1 MFYSVYFKKIK
12 ARHTEKQQRNLY
24 NKGVKIMFD
33 SLSTFSIFFFTV
45 SAILLIGI
53 IFEEKFLALEDKFD
67 TWLEKRKQ
75 QKHNTNRA
83 THEKIR

>member
-1 MFYSVYFKKIK
+1 MI
-12 ARHTEKQQRNLY
+12 
-24 NKGVKIMFD
+24 D

-53 IFEEKFLALEDKFD
+53 IFEEKFLALEDKID

-75 QKHNTNRA
+75 QKHNTSRT
-83 THEKIR
+83 THGKTR